1 MKYIVMEVKRSYAVL
16 LDEDGRFVTAA
27 NLRYEV
33 GQIVENPV
41 LMIDSG
47 DNQKKKKRLITG
59 FAAVLTLL
67 ILLFAALFWY
77 DSFTDSYASIY
88 FSVNPQVEIEVNK
101 SGRVIDLDDLND
113 DGEDLIEDYRY
124 WGRKKTEVIE
134 DLIDRAYEMHYLS
147 GRDTVVL
154 EIDAPDDRFFEKYK
168 SELTADMNRYT
179 ADNSSLT
186 VEIIRYDDE
195 KDDDDDDDDADDKED
210 EEDQDDDTEEDDTD
224 DR

>member
-113 DGEDLIEDYRY
+113 LSLIH
-124 WGRKKTEVIE
+124 I
-134 DLIDRAYEMHYLS
+134 
-147 GRDTVVL
+147 
-154 EIDAPDDRFFEKYK
+154 
-168 SELTADMNRYT
+168 
-179 ADNSSLT
+179 
-186 VEIIRYDDE
+186 
-195 KDDDDDDDDADDKED
+195 
-210 EEDQDDDTEEDDTD
+210 
-224 DR
+224 

>member
-67 ILLFAALFWY
+67 TFSSPRCSGMTVSPTLTPLFIF
-77 DSFTDSYASIY
+77 
-88 FSVNPQVEIEVNK
+88 P
-101 SGRVIDLDDLND
+101 
-113 DGEDLIEDYRY
+113 
-124 WGRKKTEVIE
+124 
-134 DLIDRAYEMHYLS
+134 
-147 GRDTVVL
+147 
-154 EIDAPDDRFFEKYK
+154 
-168 SELTADMNRYT
+168 
-179 ADNSSLT
+179 
-186 VEIIRYDDE
+186 
-195 KDDDDDDDDADDKED
+195 
-210 EEDQDDDTEEDDTD
+210 
-224 DR
+224 

>member
-67 ILLFAALFWY
+67 ILLFAALLCFDCY
-77 DSFTDSYASIY
+77 THSYAY
-88 FSVNPQVEIEVNK
+88 FFFTLNPLVKILVK
-101 SGRVIDLDDLND
+101 KRGRVIDLDDLND

-154 EIDAPDDRFFEKYK
+154 EIDAPDDKSFEKYK
-168 SELTADMNRYT
+168 SELTAYKNLYT
-179 ADNSSLT
+179 AENSSLT

-210 EEDQDDDTEEDDTD
+210 EEDQDDDTEEDDAD

>member
-101 SGRVIDLDDLND
+101 SGPGDRPGRSQRRRRRPDRRLPVLGKKKNRSDRRS
-113 DGEDLIEDYRY
+113 YRQ
-124 WGRKKTEVIE
+124 
-134 DLIDRAYEMHYLS
+134 
-147 GRDTVVL
+147 
-154 EIDAPDDRFFEKYK
+154 
-168 SELTADMNRYT
+168 
-179 ADNSSLT
+179 SL
-186 VEIIRYDDE
+186 
-195 KDDDDDDDDADDKED
+195 
-210 EEDQDDDTEEDDTD
+210 
-224 DR
+224 